1 MNDDGGLIGMRTEDL
16 RVQALKNPLGIN
28 ENPVFSWQLVSDKKD
43 EKNERQTAYR
53 ILVSE
58 SEASLINETG
68 MLWDSGVVKES
79 RCFGILYQG
88 KKLHSAQKAYWKVM
102 VWDGENQAS
111 VWSETASFETGLLER
126 EDWKGT
132 WIGQGED
139 YENQELAPVLVGEF
153 EVADLEQ
160 VVCARAY
167 ISGLGVFLADMNGQK
182 LSDAFFEPGESDATK
197 TVYYVTYD
205 ITNQLISGTN
215 FLTITLGNGQYT
227 GYTINPVMV
236 YQDGT
241 KTKFGRYQKN
251 DSCFVKPG
259 ICGRKKLIALSL
271 YRTYSHTLYKI
282 FLCKWI
288 NQNDRYNSN
297 KDLCTPHGTI

>member
-1 MNDDGGLIGMRTEDL
+1 
-16 RVQALKNPLGIN
+16 
-28 ENPVFSWQLVSDKKD
+28 
-43 EKNERQTAYR
+43 
-53 ILVSE
+53 
-58 SEASLINETG
+58 
-68 MLWDSGVVKES
+68 
-79 RCFGILYQG
+79 
-88 KKLHSAQKAYWKVM
+88 M

-126 EDWKGT
+126 EDWKGI

-139 YENQELAPVLVGEF
+139 YENQELAPVFVGEF

-205 ITNQLISGTN
+205 ITNQLVSGTN

-241 KTKFGRYQKN
+241 KTKFGRYQEK
-251 DSCFVKPG
+251 
-259 ICGRKKLIALSL
+259 
-271 YRTYSHTLYKI
+271 
-282 FLCKWI
+282 
-288 NQNDRYNSN
+288 
-297 KDLCTPHGTI
+297 

>member
-1 MNDDGGLIGMRTEDL
+1 M
-16 RVQALKNPLGIN
+16 
-28 ENPVFSWQLVSDKKD
+28 
-43 EKNERQTAYR
+43 
-53 ILVSE
+53 
-58 SEASLINETG
+58 
-68 MLWDSGVVKES
+68 
-79 RCFGILYQG
+79 
-88 KKLHSAQKAYWKVM
+88 
-102 VWDGENQAS
+102 
-111 VWSETASFETGLLER
+111 
-126 EDWKGT
+126 
-132 WIGQGED
+132 
-139 YENQELAPVLVGEF
+139 VGEF

-241 KTKFGRYQKN
+241 KTN
-251 DSCFVKPG
+251 LAV
-259 ICGRKKLIALSL
+259 IRKMTVVLLS
-271 YRTYSHTLYKI
+271 RESVAE
-282 FLCKWI
+282 
-288 NQNDRYNSN
+288 RS
-297 KDLCTPHGTI
+297 

>member
-1 MNDDGGLIGMRTEDL
+1 
-16 RVQALKNPLGIN
+16 
-28 ENPVFSWQLVSDKKD
+28 
-43 EKNERQTAYR
+43 
-53 ILVSE
+53 
-58 SEASLINETG
+58 
-68 MLWDSGVVKES
+68 
-79 RCFGILYQG
+79 
-88 KKLHSAQKAYWKVM
+88 M

-215 FLTITLGNGQYT
+215 FLTITLGNGQLWY
-227 GYTINPVMV
+227 IKMEQRQNLAV
-236 YQDGT
+236 
-241 KTKFGRYQKN
+241 
-251 DSCFVKPG
+251 
-259 ICGRKKLIALSL
+259 IRKMTVVLLS
-271 YRTYSHTLYKI
+271 RESVAE
-282 FLCKWI
+282 
-288 NQNDRYNSN
+288 RS
-297 KDLCTPHGTI
+297 